1 VFKTVHRDP
10 KDKLERSEFHQGG
23 RFQDQEGRKGV
34 VRPRVSALE
43 AGMTGRE
50 RVNTLNLASLL
61 KAESTPHPHPPPFSS
76 SLSLFLYHPDAHLLA
91 LLLRQK
97 VGSTSELES
106 VFFLHCSFSPSSTPK
121 PFSPTTLMWATV
133 KQLKLLSNLGSGA
146 CNFCWFPPTLRHL
159 T

>member
-1 VFKTVHRDP
+1 MWITQHPR
-10 KDKLERSEFHQGG
+10 DKLERSEFHQGG
-23 RFQDQEGRKGV
+23 RFQGQAGRKGV
-34 VRPRVSALE
+34 VRTRVSALE

-50 RVNTLNLASLL
+50 RVVNTLNLGSLR
-61 KAESTPHPHPPPFSS
+61 KAESTPHSHPPPFSS

-106 VFFLHCSFSPSSTPK
+106 VFFLHCSFSPSSPPK

-133 KQLKLLSNLGSGA
+133 
-146 CNFCWFPPTLRHL
+146 R
-159 T
+159 